1 MANVTRNIMNSSVE
15 FVQGNH
21 KVLLSNKHLPLVSAV
36 ISAVSER
43 PLVPFGIRQ
52 HKGFISAANSQ
63 GYKGNDKVL
72 QCAKDT
78 LGLAE
83 GKSLLVKQGAS
94 YGISGDFRAIADDIV
109 NFVSNSADFK
119 QKEAKVAN
127 TKASGRKAGS
137 GKAKAATAEKSSKSA
152 KFRVGDDGNLV
163 RLTRG
168 KPSPFWMIIEAP
180 ESYDGAKVIGSDGKL
195 MGLPNGFKVLQEAAV
210 KEEKAAKSKGSAKAP
225 KAKGISQDE
234 VAALVASQVT
244 EITKDLTAKVDVLT
258 ELVKSLISKV
268 DALTVPQ
275 AAKSVNTKAKQ
286 DDDKK
291 AKEDAKIA
299 ALADISSISEEFGVI
314 VTSL

>member
-52 HKGFISAANSQ
+52 YKGFISAANSQ

-168 KPSPFWMIIEAP
+168 KPSPFWMIVEAP
-180 ESYDGAKVIGSDGKL
+180 ETAEGS
-195 MGLPNGFKVLQEAAV
+195 GLSPDYKVLQQPAV

>member
-1 MANVTRNIMNSSVE
+1 MATVTRNVMNSSVE
-15 FVQGNH
+15 FVQGNQ
-21 KVLLSNKHLPLVSAV
+21 KILLSNKHLPLISAV
-36 ISAVSER
+36 ISAVSDK
-43 PLVPFGIRQ
+43 PLAVFGVRS
-52 HKGFISAANSQ
+52 HKGFNTAANSE
-63 GYKGNDKVL
+63 GYKGHDKIL

-83 GKSLLVKQGAS
+83 GKRLLVKDGVS
-94 YGISGDFRAIADDIV
+94 YGINGELRAIADDIV
-109 NFVSNSADFK
+109 KFVNSSAEFK

-127 TKASGRKAGS
+127 TKASGRKAGP
-137 GKAKAATAEKSSKSA
+137 AKANTTTEKSSKSA

-168 KPSPFWMIIEAP
+168 KPSPFWMIVEAP

-210 KEEKAAKSKGSAKAP
+210 KEEKAAKSKGSAKA
-225 KAKGISQDE
+225 AKSNGISQDE
-234 VAALVASQVT
+234 VAALVAVQVT

-268 DALTVPQ
+268 DALSVKQP
-275 AAKSVNTKAKQ
+275 AKSLNVKAKQ
-286 DDDKK
+286 DDDEK
-291 AKEDAKIA
+291 AKEDARIA
-299 ALADISSISEEFGVI
+299 ALADISNISEEFGTI

>member
-109 NFVSNSADFK
+109 SFVSNSADFK

-168 KPSPFWMIIEAP
+168 KPSPFWMIVEAP
-180 ESYDGAKVIGSDGKL
+180 ETAEGS
-195 MGLPNGFKVLQEAAV
+195 GLSPDYKVLQQPAV

-234 VAALVASQVT
+234 VAALVASQVS
-244 EITKDLTAKVDVLT
+244 EITKDLTAKVDNLT
-258 ELVKSLISKV
+258 ELLKSLISKV
-268 DALTVPQ
+268 DALTVTQP
-275 AAKSVNTKAKQ
+275 AKPLTGKAKQ
-286 DDDKK
+286 SDSEK

>member
-109 NFVSNSADFK
+109 SFVSNSADFK

-137 GKAKAATAEKSSKSA
+137 SKAKTATTEKSSKIA
-152 KFRVGDDGNLV
+152 KFRVDEDNKLV

-168 KPSPFWMIIEAP
+168 KPSPFWMIVEAP
-180 ESYDGAKVIGSDGKL
+180 ETAEGSELSKD
-195 MGLPNGFKVLQEAAV
+195 FKVLQEASA
-210 KEEKAAKSKGSAKAP
+210 KEEKAAKSKGSAKVA

-234 VAALVASQVT
+234 VAALVASQVS
-244 EITKDLTAKVDVLT
+244 EITKDLTAKVDNLT
-258 ELVKSLISKV
+258 ELLKSLISKV
-268 DALTVPQ
+268 DALTVTQP
-275 AAKSVNTKAKQ
+275 AKPLTGKAKQ
-286 DDDKK
+286 SDSEK